1 MRALTAIFTLSIGLG
16 LAGCSGLG
24 EEPAASDSDSDPA
37 RVGSDEAE
45 FVVGE
50 PHGNG
55 SDPMAHISYL
65 ASEGLNGRD
74 SPSAGLD
81 KAAEYV
87 KTHLTNHGLTGPNPA
102 DVNGPYAQ
110 TFTISTFGATEE
122 GHAHR
127 HDAGDEVG
135 YGVDLFEE
143 GFFLDDQMSPTAHG
157 ALARQYE
164 KAMKAVGKGVAPLE
178 SGALR
183 PLREMQSAAS
193 LAGTAQNVMGKLQG
207 TGANSNEVILVMAH
221 LDHIGI
227 AAGGAVYN
235 GADDNASGSATILS
249 AIPGLVAVKQ
259 AGQLNRSVLFLWT
272 AAEEKGLVGAQYF
285 LDHPIAGIG
294 LANIAGVLN
303 LDMVARWDDQRLSV
317 IDTNTSGTANYFRN
331 ILTSAN
337 ATLADPFN
345 TLNRDINS
353 YIDRQDGWVFLNAGE
368 DVLFVFEGLSN
379 PAGGGS
385 LIPEYHATGDDIDK
399 IIADNGGNKPRRV
412 RDLLV
417 EVVKQAANR

>member
-16 LAGCSGLG
+16 LTGCSGLG
-24 EEPAASDSDSDPA
+24 EESPASGSDSDPE
-37 RVGSDEAE
+37 RIGSDEAG
-45 FVVGE
+45 FAVGE
-50 PHGNG
+50 PHGTG
-55 SDPMAHISYL
+55 SDPMAHISFL
-65 ASEGLNGRD
+65 ASDALNGRD
-74 SPSAGLD
+74 SPSAGLN
-81 KAAEYV
+81 KAAEYI
-87 KTHLTNHGLTGPNPA
+87 KTHLATHGLTGPNPA
-102 DVNGPYAQ
+102 DANGPYTQ
-110 TFTISTFGATEE
+110 TFTISTFGAAEE
-122 GHAHR
+122 GHGHR
-127 HDAGDEVG
+127 HGEGEEVG
-135 YGVDLFEE
+135 YGVELFEE
-143 GFFLDDQMSPTAHG
+143 GFFLDERMSPTAHG

-164 KAMKAVGKGVAPLE
+164 KAMKAAGKGVAPLE
-178 SGALR
+178 AGALR
-183 PLREMQSAAS
+183 PLAEMQSGAS
-193 LAGTAQNVMGKLQG
+193 LAGLTQNVMGKLVG
-207 TGANSNEVILVMAH
+207 TGAKSNEVILVMAH
-221 LDHIGI
+221 LDHIGV
-227 AAGGAVYN
+227 ASGGVVYN

-272 AAEEKGLVGAQYF
+272 AGEEKGLVGAQYF

-294 LANIAGVLN
+294 LANIAGVIN
-303 LDMVARWDDQRLSV
+303 MDMVARWDDQRLSI

-337 ATLADPFN
+337 GTLADPFN
-345 TLNRDINS
+345 SLNRDINS

-412 RDLLV
+412 RDLLI